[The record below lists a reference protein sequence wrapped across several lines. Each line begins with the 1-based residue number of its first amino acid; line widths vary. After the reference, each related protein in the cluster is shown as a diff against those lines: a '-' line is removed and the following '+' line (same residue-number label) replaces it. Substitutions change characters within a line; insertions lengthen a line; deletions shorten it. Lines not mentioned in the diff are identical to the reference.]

1 MAYCNETLAAFEGV
15 VGFGTET
22 VCGVP
27 DNSVALATLLNFGVV
42 TDFSPDGWWDART
55 KRRGIGNQGITQN
68 RRTSVLGGF
77 SVEYAAVDALLQA
90 RLQYAF
96 GAAGALADH
105 IETFFVEMAEKRV
118 SAAAKEIRW
127 LYNRCKIVDFEL
139 AISIDEPIMVTENC
153 ISQYARMAEDVGKV
167 YPEVIDE
174 TTDVIFPTIT
184 IGADPADISDDM
196 LMYYEGDPILVED
209 PGGTPSDLQLDGV
222 SEMTLAI
229 ARNTGQRRG
238 IKRGLPGR
246 MAYEMAEGIRDLTLT
261 ITKDFHDVEEYNRMV
276 ANEVFD
282 FKFEV
287 GTTRITLVGGRWEGT
302 PPAVAEEDL
311 LAESLTASFT
321 GATYAT
327 IP

>member
-1 MAYCNETLAAFEGV
+1 MAYCNKTLAGFEGV

-27 DNSVALATLLNFGVV
+27 DDSIALPTLLNFGVV
-42 TDFSPDGWWDART
+42 TDFSPDGFWPNRT
-55 KRRGIGNQGITQN
+55 KKRGIGNQSITQN
-68 RRTSVLGGF
+68 RRTNVLGGF

-90 RLQYAF
+90 RLKYAF

-105 IETFFVEMAEKRV
+105 IETFFVEMAEKRT
-118 SAAAKEIRW
+118 SATAKEIRW
-127 LYNRCKIVDFEL
+127 LYNMAKVVDME
-139 AISIDEPIMVTENC
+139 ISLSVDEPIMITENC
-153 ISQYARMAEDVGKV
+153 IAQYARTAVDVGKV
-167 YPEVIDE
+167 YPDVIDE
-174 TTDVIFPTIT
+174 TLDTIMAAVT

-209 PGGTPSDLQLDGV
+209 PSGTPADLQLDGV
-222 SEMTLAI
+222 SDMTLAL
-229 ARNTGQRRG
+229 ARNTEQRRG

-246 MAYEMAEGIRDLTLT
+246 IAYEMAEGVRDLTLT
-261 ITKDFHDVEEYNRMV
+261 LTKDFQDVEEYNRMV

-287 GTTRITLVGGRWEGT
+287 GTTRITLTGGIWEGA

-311 LAESLTASFT
+311 LAESLTASFE